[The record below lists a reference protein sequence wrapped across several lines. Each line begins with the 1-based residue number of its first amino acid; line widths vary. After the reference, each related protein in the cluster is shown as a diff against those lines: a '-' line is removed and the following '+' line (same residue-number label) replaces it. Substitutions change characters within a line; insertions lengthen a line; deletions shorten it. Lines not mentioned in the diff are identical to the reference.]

1 MRITNSML
9 ATNYLNNMRRNL
21 NNMSHVQ
28 NQLASGKEIQRGS
41 DNPHVAVR
49 SMQLNSEIDANNQ
62 FDTNIQSTTNWL
74 DTTDTALG
82 EANNIMK
89 RINTLMV
96 KAGDGAYSPDEI
108 SAIND
113 EVKEKVN
120 ELTSVLNTS
129 FDGNFIFGGTKS
141 TSKPVTQDAS
151 GKICYADKDGN
162 PVSYNYT
169 FTANISSLSISA
181 GDVKNIDSKTG
192 VDTLIAQLKTVPTTP
207 AADYTAAQN
216 AINDLQKQPIAI
228 RQIDTSLQTE
238 ISDGIVVDYN
248 KTATDI
254 LEFTNKSGV
263 SVNVSDKL
271 ADIVNCLNVAS
282 GSATSPITLSDGT
295 TIAATDSQT
304 ALSQINGNL
313 LGYCTDISL
322 NISKLRSNVGAM
334 QNRMESSQKINEDQT
349 YNMTSILSSTE
360 DIDFTEKTMEYSV
373 MQTVYTA
380 SLQTSAKV
388 LTNTILDYLR

>member
-21 NNMSHVQ
+21 NNMSQVQ

-41 DNPHVAVR
+41 ENPRVAVR

-62 FDTNIQSTTNWL
+62 FNTNIESTTNWL

-82 EANNIMK
+82 EANNIIK
-89 RINTLMV
+89 RINTLMI
-96 KAGDGAYSPDEI
+96 KAGNGAYSEDEI

-113 EVKEKVN
+113 EVKEKVS

-141 TSKPVTQDAS
+141 SSKPVTQDAN
-151 GKICYADKDGN
+151 GKICYADKNGN
-162 PVSYNYT
+162 VLNVTTDPTGKIYDQIK
-169 FTANISSLSISA
+169 ASL
-181 GDVKNIDSKTG
+181 K
-192 VDTLIAQLKTVPTTP
+192 
-207 AADYTAAQN
+207 
-216 AINDLQKQPIAI
+216 
-228 RQIDTSLQTE
+228 TE
-238 ISDGIVVDYN
+238 ISDGIVIDYN
-248 KTATDI
+248 KTATDV
-254 LEFTNKSGV
+254 LEFKNNSGV
-263 SVNVSDKL
+263 SVNAADRLSD
-271 ADIVNCLNVAS
+271 IISCLNVAS
-282 GSATSPITLSDGT
+282 GVTTTAITLSDGST
-295 TIAATDSQT
+295 VNNSGD
-304 ALSQINGNL
+304 ALSRINGDL

-349 YNMTSILSSTE
+349 YNMTSILSENE

-388 LTNTILDYLR
+388 LTNTILDYI